1 MSAGWPKPHWRVFSR
16 ALIRKG
22 RAVVWVNRYAGEHE
36 KRESVRST
44 IGWVCFALLIGYVGF
59 NVFLPNNDLNI
70 GLDVIIWVLGLY
82 VVIKYAR
89 RSLLTIL
96 RGTGESPDF
105 LVVGITLSWLS
116 QSGRAAGSIV
126 TRLSG
131 FDPAWLNSE
140 FFGFVKMLTIFAAVC
155 HVVPAGAV
163 QLGDGESLPR
173 QSRFGLAGAF
183 VIALGLIVTL
193 LVFKPDLKPWV
204 DSMPGWTRD
213 MFQTGMRA
221 VSDKAHG

>member
-1 MSAGWPKPHWRVFSR
+1 MRR
-16 ALIRKG
+16 
-22 RAVVWVNRYAGEHE
+22 VWVNRYSGDYT

-44 IGWVCFALLIGYVGF
+44 IGWVCLALLIGYVGF

-70 GLDVIIWVLGLY
+70 GLDVVIWVLGLY
-82 VVIKYAR
+82 VVLKYAKK
-89 RSLLTIL
+89 SFVTIV

-155 HVVPAGAV
+155 HVVPAGAI
-163 QLGDGESLPR
+163 QIDGGESLPKK
-173 QSRFGLAGAF
+173 SRFGLATAF
-183 VIALGLIVTL
+183 VIAASLTVFL
-193 LVFKPDLKPWV
+193 LATKPNLKPYI
-204 DSMPGWTRD
+204 DNMPGWSRD
-213 MFQTGMRA
+213 MFQTGA
-221 VSDKAHG
+221 LPDPKNPPS

>member
-1 MSAGWPKPHWRVFSR
+1 MFDGWPKPHWRVFSR

-22 RAVVWVNRYAGEHE
+22 EAIVWVNRYAGDYA
-36 KRESVRST
+36 KRESVRGT

-59 NVFLPNNDLNI
+59 NVFLPNNEINI

-89 RSLLTIL
+89 RSILTIL
-96 RGTGESPDF
+96 KGTGDAPDF

-140 FFGFVKMLTIFAAVC
+140 FFGFVKLLTIFAAVC
-155 HVVPAGAV
+155 HVVPAGAIQV
-163 QLGDGESLPR
+163 KDGESVPR
-173 QSRFGLAGAF
+173 QSRFGLVGVF
-183 VIALGLIVTL
+183 VIATGLTAAI
-193 LVFKPDLKPWV
+193 LVYKPDLKPWV
-204 DSMPGWTRD
+204 DSMPAWSRD
-213 MFQTGMRA
+213 MFQTGA
-221 VSDKAHG
+221 LPSPAEPHG